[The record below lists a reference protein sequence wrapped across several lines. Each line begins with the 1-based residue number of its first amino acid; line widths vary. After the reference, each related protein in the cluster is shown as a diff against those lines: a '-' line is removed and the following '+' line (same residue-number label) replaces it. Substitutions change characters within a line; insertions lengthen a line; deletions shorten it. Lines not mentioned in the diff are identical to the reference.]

1 MAMLEKNRAVMV
13 LEEQLMGSRPTVWS
27 RREGCVRDSTQLYS
41 WHIAREGPGELANEV

>member
-27 RREGCVRDSTQLYS
+27 QKGRLCPGQYTVVQLA
-41 WHIAREGPGELANEV
+41 HCT